1 MMTAATNSAGPRE
14 AAAAIDAVLVIDK
27 PIGPTSFDIVR
38 RVRRAAR
45 IKRVGHGGTLDPV
58 ASGVLPICLGEATK
72 VSQFLLDA
80 DKEYAFTV
88 CFGVE
93 TDTDDA
99 EGAVTATCDPA
110 ALAAVTDAAVVE
122 ALGRFRGPIEQAP
135 PAYAAIKRDG
145 RPLYSSARAGEAI
158 DVAPRAVVLH
168 ALELTHFGGPD
179 DVRLHV
185 HCSKG
190 TYVRALAR
198 DLGRALGAGAHVT
211 ALRRTRSGPFSL
223 LQARPLPEILEALVR
238 GSRSSDSAPDL
249 VLVSLPAAL
258 RDLPQY
264 AVDEA
269 TARDVRSGKRVSWSA
284 ATGGGSGSTA
294 SRVCLL
300 DPTGDLIA
308 VAEPRPD
315 GLVKT
320 LRVFGASPGVKANQ
334 PMAKK
339 PS

>member
-1 MMTAATNSAGPRE
+1 
-14 AAAAIDAVLVIDK
+14 V
-27 PIGPTSFDIVR
+27 VR
-38 RVRRAAR
+38 QVRHASGVR
-45 IKRVGHGGTLDPV
+45 RVGHGGTLDPL
-58 ASGVLPICLGEATK
+58 ASGVLPVCLGEATK
-72 VSQFLLDA
+72 LAPFLLGA
-80 DKEYAFTV
+80 DKEYDVTIR
-88 CFGVE
+88 FGVE

-110 ALAAVTDAAVVE
+110 ALAAVTTAAVVE
-122 ALGRFRGPIEQAP
+122 ALGQFRGPIEQAP

-145 RPLYSSARAGEAI
+145 RPLYSYARAGEAI

-198 DLGRALGAGAHVT
+198 DLGRALGVGAHVT

-238 GSRSSDSAPDL
+238 GARSADSTSDL

-258 RDLPQY
+258 RELPQH

-269 TARDVRSGKRVSWSA
+269 TARDLRSGKRVSWAA
-284 ATGGGSGSTA
+284 ATGGNSGSTGSTA
-294 SRVCLL
+294 PRVCLL
-300 DPTGDLIA
+300 DRKGDLIA
-308 VAEPRPD
+308 VAEPRAD

-320 LRVFGASPGVKANQ
+320 LRVFGANPGANLGPTAGPKVNQ
-334 PMAKK
+334 ATAKK